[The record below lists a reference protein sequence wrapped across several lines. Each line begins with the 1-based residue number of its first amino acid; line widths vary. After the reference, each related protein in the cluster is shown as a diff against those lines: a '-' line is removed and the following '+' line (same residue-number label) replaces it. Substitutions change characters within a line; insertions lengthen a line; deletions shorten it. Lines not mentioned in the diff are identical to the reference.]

1 MNKVA
6 LITGAGR
13 GIGRG
18 IALAL
23 AERGWSVVINY
34 RGNKKAAEDVL
45 RIATKASGNGRM
57 IQADISQAADR
68 RRLVAET
75 LDHFGRLDLLV
86 NNAGMAPRQRLDI
99 LEVGEN
105 SYDEVL
111 AVNLKGPFFLT
122 QRVARAMIELLGSSM
137 IADPRI
143 INISS
148 SLRLYQQPQSG
159 RILPLQSRPGHDDGP
174 LRRPVGRIWHWRL
187 RNPPWCD

>member
-57 IQADISQAADR
+57 I
-68 RRLVAET
+68 
-75 LDHFGRLDLLV
+75 
-86 NNAGMAPRQRLDI
+86 
-99 LEVGEN
+99 
-105 SYDEVL
+105 
-111 AVNLKGPFFLT
+111 
-122 QRVARAMIELLGSSM
+122 
-137 IADPRI
+137 
-143 INISS
+143 
-148 SLRLYQQPQSG
+148 
-159 RILPLQSRPGHDDGP
+159 
-174 LRRPVGRIWHWRL
+174 
-187 RNPPWCD
+187 